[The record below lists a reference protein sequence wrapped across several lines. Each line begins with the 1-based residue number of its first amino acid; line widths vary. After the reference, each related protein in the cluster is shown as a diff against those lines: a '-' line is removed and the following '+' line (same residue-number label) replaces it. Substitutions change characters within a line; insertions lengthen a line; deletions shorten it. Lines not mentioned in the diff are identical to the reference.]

1 MGRFLLSPASWG
13 YCALNGGA
21 HKTSEGG
28 AHMSEDENRR
38 ITQHEEPKDDVEAH
52 SHRLSANEEPAEEAE
67 DDVEAHGH
75 RLDSP
80 RLDSPREV

>member
-1 MGRFLLSPASWG
+1 
-13 YCALNGGA
+13 
-21 HKTSEGG
+21 
-28 AHMSEDENRR
+28 MSEDEGRR
-38 ITQHEEPKDDVEAH
+38 VTKHEEPGDDVEAH
-52 SHRLSANEEPAEEAE
+52 RHRLNANEEPAEEAE